1 MNNKIPK
8 KLLKEL
14 ADYDFCL
21 KVPIPP
27 QEVSKVKDNPD
38 KVVYKNTY
46 ICEADDY
53 VNTRILFD
61 IFKCI
66 NLMKNLVLTGLVCGI
81 IGIVTM
87 IVLK

>member
-21 KVPIPP
+21 KIQIPP
-27 QEVSKVKDNPD
+27 NELSKVKDDPD
-38 KVVYKNTY
+38 KVIYKNSF
-46 ICEADDY
+46 ICEADEY
-53 VNTRILFD
+53 INTRILFD

-66 NLMKNLVLTGLVCGI
+66 NLMKNLTLTGLVCGI
-81 IGIVTM
+81 LGI
-87 IVLK
+87 IFLIILK

>member
-38 KVVYKNTY
+38 KVVYKNT
-46 ICEADDY
+46 
-53 VNTRILFD
+53 
-61 IFKCI
+61 
-66 NLMKNLVLTGLVCGI
+66 
-81 IGIVTM
+81 
-87 IVLK
+87 